1 MLFFSKINGDL
12 SFKMLSSRPASP
24 TRICFSHINTS
35 SAEISFVAEVS
46 SAVYSAE
53 EMIQKLLIIASVV
66 IGFLL
71 SFPLSIRHGCRLLI
85 NGHEAKR
92 KVKDS
97 TLFYLRLSIRINS

>member
-12 SFKMLSSRPASP
+12 SFKMLPSRPASP

-53 EMIQKLLIIASVV
+53 EMIGRASIQKLLIIASVV

-71 SFPLSIRHGCRLLI
+71 SFSLEHPSRLQ
-85 NGHEAKR
+85 A
-92 KVKDS
+92 
-97 TLFYLRLSIRINS
+97 TY